1 MRYAFRNDSL
11 PGESIAAACSQHGQS
26 RFNKARIGICSISRV
41 VRAMLLLAFGLSL
54 PQAAIGHGGLSMD
67 DDMCRLRVGPYNIHF
82 VGYQPESSAEK
93 EFCED
98 IPRTGQT
105 IVVLD
110 YIDQELRSM
119 PVEVR
124 IIRDTGS
131 EADLDAVTVLYLAP
145 KIYPTGSLHFQH
157 AFAEPGRFVGLVTVN
172 DTQKLVARFP
182 FSVGNREG
190 NWGLVGWILL
200 AVAIGAG
207 LYFYTVKIR
216 PRIDT

>member
-1 MRYAFRNDSL
+1 MRYAFCNDAL
-11 PGESIAAACSQHGQS
+11 PGEIIAAACGRHGQR
-26 RFNKARIGICSISRV
+26 RFNMERSGIYAISIV
-41 VRAMLLLAFGLSL
+41 VRAILLLAFGLSL
-54 PQAAIGHGGLSMD
+54 PQSAIGHGGLSMD

-98 IPRTGQT
+98 IPETGQT

-124 IIRDTGS
+124 IIRASGS
-131 EADLDAVTVLYLAP
+131 EADLDAVTVLYLPP
-145 KIYPTGSLHFQH
+145 KTYPTGSLHFQH
-157 AFAEPGRFVGLVTVN
+157 AFAEPGKFVGLVTVN

-182 FSVGNREG
+182 FSVGNRG
-190 NWGLVGWILL
+190 GIGRLVGWILL
-200 AVAIGAG
+200 AIAIGAG
-207 LYFYTVKIR
+207 LYFYTVRIR
-216 PRIDT
+216 PRISA